1 MSRTLVVLGGGGAL
15 GAFQAGSLLAL
26 MEAGVRPHGIFGCSA
41 GALNA
46 AFLADDPTAERAR
59 QLAAWWTADTS
70 RLLLS
75 PPLRSRLRG
84 VVAFAR
90 SGGAALLDAQALRS
104 VIAAEVA
111 AARLADLQVPLT
123 ITTTCLDCCRAV
135 HHDDGPLADLLVATC
150 ALPGLFPPVVLA
162 GGHSHVDGG
171 VVCGVPLDA
180 AVAAAGPDDR
190 ILVLDCGLAPVTSG
204 PGCAAGG
211 GPSLAGG
218 SCGLPVLE
226 PRSYRAP
233 VERSRGA
240 VDVVLRA
247 FTAARAVASSHAV
260 RPHLDDP
267 RVHVMPHVAD
277 AWSAGLIATLPRGP
291 RDLSGAQDLVGA
303 GLAAA
308 QAWLQAGRLSR
319 SS

>member
-26 MEAGVRPHGIFGCSA
+26 MEAGIRPDAVFGCSA

-46 AFLADDPTAERAR
+46 AFLADDPTPERAR

-90 SGGAALLDAQALRS
+90 SGGAALLDAQALRA
-104 VIAAEVA
+104 VIRTEVA
-111 AARLADLQVPLT
+111 AVDLSDLRVPLT

-135 HHDDGPLADLLVATC
+135 HHDSGPLADLLVATC
-150 ALPGLFPPVVLA
+150 ALPGLFPPVVLP

-180 AVAAAGPDDR
+180 AVDAAGPDDR

-204 PGCAAGG
+204 SGCAAAD
-211 GPSLAGG
+211 GPAGG
-218 SCGLPVLE
+218 ASCGLPVLE
-226 PRSYRAP
+226 PRTYRPP

-247 FTAARAVASSHAV
+247 FTAARAVASLHAV

-267 RVHVMPHVAD
+267 RVNVLPHVAD
-277 AWSAGLIATLPRGP
+277 AWSAGLLADLPRGP

-308 QAWLQAGRLSR
+308 QAWLQSGRLSR
-319 SS
+319 SL